1 MEKTLDVMSQFPL
14 HVETTPRERDV
25 LGQLLR
31 GLSVADIASEL
42 GIAPSTARMHIK
54 RLHEK
59 AATTNLHSLALW
71 AVAHA
76 ECCVREP

>member
-1 MEKTLDVMSQFPL
+1 MDAMARFPT
-14 HVETTPRERDV
+14 HAEPTPRERDV
-25 LGQLLR
+25 LGQLVR

-42 GIAPSTARMHIK
+42 GVAPSTGRMHIK

-59 AATTNLHSLALW
+59 TATSNLHSLALW

-76 ECCVREP
+76 DCCVREQ